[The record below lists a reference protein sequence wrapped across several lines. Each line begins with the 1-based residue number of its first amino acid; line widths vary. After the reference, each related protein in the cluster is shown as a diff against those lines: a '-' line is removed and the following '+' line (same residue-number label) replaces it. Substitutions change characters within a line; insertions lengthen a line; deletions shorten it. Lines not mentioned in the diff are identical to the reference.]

1 MSILRRRARH
11 VQTESARI
19 NSLIGF
25 SVRLCH
31 YWPYFMGVVMKATI
45 GKQVSNADNYG
56 YKKELIRTYNVVTDA
71 LKEIIT
77 VRCYMG
83 RSSSASVVYA
93 SIWINSPG
101 YHSSGKG
108 KASGYGYHKESAA
121 IAAAIESA
129 GITLDQSI
137 DGVGD
142 AAIEEALKAI
152 ASALGFSH
160 VLIVEN

>member
-1 MSILRRRARH
+1 
-11 VQTESARI
+11 
-19 NSLIGF
+19 
-25 SVRLCH
+25 
-31 YWPYFMGVVMKATI
+31 MKATM
-45 GKQVSNADNYG
+45 GKNVSNAVNYKG
-56 YKKELIRTYNVVTDA
+56 QKELVKSYNVITDT
-71 LKEIIT
+71 LREIIMA
-77 VRCYMG
+77 RCYIG
-83 RSSSASVVYA
+83 RSASASTVYA

-121 IAAAIESA
+121 IDAAIESA

-142 AAIEEALKAI
+142 GAIEEALKAI
-152 ASALGFSH
+152 ALSLGFPN

>member
-1 MSILRRRARH
+1 
-11 VQTESARI
+11 
-19 NSLIGF
+19 
-25 SVRLCH
+25 
-31 YWPYFMGVVMKATI
+31 MKATI
-45 GKQVSNADNYG
+45 GKQVFNAVNYG
-56 YKKELIRTYNVVTDA
+56 DKKELIKTFNLITDE

-83 RSSSASVVYA
+83 RSASASTVYA
-93 SIWINSPG
+93 SIWVNAPDI
-101 YHSSGKG
+101 HTSGKG

-121 IAAAIESA
+121 IGAAIESA

-152 ASALGFSH
+152 AQALSYSRF
-160 VLIVEN
+160 LIVKN